1 MKKHENTGVIAQLE
15 LAYLKSIEKR
25 LDGIEKRLGDQDYKI
40 EDLFDNVFRPKG
52 NNPNIME

>member
-40 EDLFDNVFRPKG
+40 EDLFDNVFRKG
-52 NNPNIME
+52 NYPNIME